1 VLVVPTLFGCASL
14 GLLIW
19 DHFQRVN
26 NLALVLASAAS
37 LLVVARLILTFAEKA
52 QMLARSRADAMSDPL
67 TRLGNRRKL
76 LDDLAGGVTS
86 ATSGAPLLVVL
97 LDLDGFKSYN
107 DLYGHAAG
115 DALLARI
122 AARLD
127 AAVGQTG
134 SAYRMGGDEFCALFP
149 AGAEDPG
156 VAVQRLTEAVSESGS
171 SWTIRASAG
180 HALAPTEATSAA
192 ESLRLADARM
202 YATKQRRL
210 PASNRVLSDVLERL
224 TEARD
229 GGLNAHSRAVAD
241 LAEDLAAQ
249 LRLPAEDCDQIRL
262 AAQLHDIGKLAL
274 PDSIASQGRL
284 EEDDWLLVRQHTLVG
299 AKVLSG
305 TTALAEVARLVRAS
319 HERWDGTGYPDN
331 LAGEEIPL
339 GSRIIFCCDAYDTMV
354 RGRPYQV
361 EMAPQKA
368 LDELRRCAGTQFD
381 PGVVGAFARMLARRE
396 QLRLAS

>member
-1 VLVVPTLFGCASL
+1 FGCASL

-107 DLYGHAAG
+107 DLYGHPAG

-180 HALAPTEATSAA
+180 HALAPTEATSEA
-192 ESLRLADARM
+192 EILRLADARM

-284 EEDDWLLVRQHTLVG
+284 E
-299 AKVLSG
+299 
-305 TTALAEVARLVRAS
+305 
-319 HERWDGTGYPDN
+319 
-331 LAGEEIPL
+331 
-339 GSRIIFCCDAYDTMV
+339 
-354 RGRPYQV
+354 
-361 EMAPQKA
+361 
-368 LDELRRCAGTQFD
+368 
-381 PGVVGAFARMLARRE
+381 
-396 QLRLAS
+396 